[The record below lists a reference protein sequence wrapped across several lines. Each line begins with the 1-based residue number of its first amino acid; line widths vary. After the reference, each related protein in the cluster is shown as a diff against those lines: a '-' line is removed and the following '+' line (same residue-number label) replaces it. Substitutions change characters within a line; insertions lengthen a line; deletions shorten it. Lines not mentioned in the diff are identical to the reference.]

1 MGRHSNLVS
10 NDWRKIEGYLY
21 DYQINDLG
29 QIRKV
34 NPDGSIIMLKPVKN
48 KETGIY
54 STSLRVAK
62 NKRKRVAV
70 KYLMDEV
77 FFGGYAKKNGL
88 CITHKNGI
96 QTDCSKYNL
105 KFVKPSQL
113 GKMYKNAEKRVV
125 KVDKM
130 GRMIEFYASCKEAAE
145 KNFISPTAV
154 YNRVNNKVKHPFN
167 LDGYT
172 YKFVEDWK

>member
-1 MGRHSNLVS
+1 MGRHNNLVS

-105 KFVKPSQL
+105 KFVKQSQL

-154 YNRVNNKVKHPFN
+154 YNRVNNKVKHPFR